1 MAPGAQI
8 NVDIAWA
15 ENSVTTSKGLVTMAV
30 IQDIIT
36 MNVKQV
42 AMIKIV
48 ISFLLHVS
56 MHIC

>member
-36 MNVKQV
+36 MTVKQV